1 MTTQTSRG
9 LNWLFDSAMPLW
21 AEQGVD
27 PQTGIFFEALDFKGY
42 DVGLPVV
49 RARVQA
55 RQIYVF
61 ASAHA
66 AGWSG
71 SALEL
76 AEAGMFALRVG
87 GWRSDRG
94 WAAQVDRTGA
104 GVQWPG
110 DLYDHAFVLFA
121 LARLF
126 EVTGAP
132 EYRRYIDETLAFL
145 DGALGDEN
153 GGYRED
159 LDSTLP
165 RRQNPHMHLLE
176 AFLALYEATGDRA
189 FLARAEAIFRLFE
202 THFANP
208 DGTGVHEMFDSTWQ
222 RKDAPLEPG
231 HGFEWAFLLSWLN
244 FSGGPEGLTRM
255 ARALFNDSRQSGLS
269 QDGFVVDAIESGEAG
284 DAGGRISFP
293 SRRLWPQ
300 TEYLRALQLFAPTE
314 YEAVQMAVFD
324 SYLAT
329 QTAGLWHD
337 VYDLDGQMQS
347 VQVPAS
353 TLYHLWGALMPVNED
368 FASLC
373 QTCQTQN

>member
-21 AEQGVD
+21 AERGVD
-27 PQTGIFFEALDFKGY
+27 TQNGIFFEALDFKGH

-61 ASAHA
+61 ASAHV

-71 SALEL
+71 PALEL
-76 AEAGMFALRVG
+76 AEAGMFALRAG

-126 EVTGAP
+126 EITGAP
-132 EYRRYIDETLAFL
+132 EYRRYIDETLTFL
-145 DGALGDEN
+145 DGALRHEN

-176 AFLALYEATGDRA
+176 AFLALYEATGDDA
-189 FLARAEAIFRLFE
+189 FLARAEAIFTLFE
-202 THFANP
+202 IHFSNP
-208 DGTGVHEMFDSTWQ
+208 HGTGVHEMFDPTWQ
-222 RKDAPLEPG
+222 RQDAPLEPG

-269 QDGFVVDAIESGEAG
+269 QDGFVVDAIEPGDSG

-314 YEAVQMAVFD
+314 YEAVQTAVFD

-353 TLYHLWGALMPVNED
+353 TLYHLWGALMPVNKD

-373 QTCQTQN
+373 

>member
-9 LNWLFDSAMPLW
+9 LSWLFDSAMPLW

-27 PQTGIFFEALDFKGY
+27 TQTGIFFEALDFKGR

-71 SALEL
+71 PALEL
-76 AEAGMFALRVG
+76 AEAGMFALRAG

-145 DGALGDEN
+145 DGALRDEN

-159 LDSTLP
+159 LDATL
-165 RRQNPHMHLLE
+165 RVTVRGE
-176 AFLALYEATGDRA
+176 SAALRA
-189 FLARAEAIFRLFE
+189 DSFDLFE
-202 THFANP
+202 TRNYSLRYRGKEQGDMAHDKNTWVI
-208 DGTGVHEMFDSTWQ
+208 GICTVISTG
-222 RKDAPLEPG
+222 RKK
-231 HGFEWAFLLSWLN
+231 
-244 FSGGPEGLTRM
+244 
-255 ARALFNDSRQSGLS
+255 
-269 QDGFVVDAIESGEAG
+269 
-284 DAGGRISFP
+284 
-293 SRRLWPQ
+293 
-300 TEYLRALQLFAPTE
+300 
-314 YEAVQMAVFD
+314 
-324 SYLAT
+324 
-329 QTAGLWHD
+329 
-337 VYDLDGQMQS
+337 
-347 VQVPAS
+347 
-353 TLYHLWGALMPVNED
+353 
-368 FASLC
+368 
-373 QTCQTQN
+373 

>member
-1 MTTQTSRG
+1 MSTQTSRG

-27 PQTGIFFEALDFKGY
+27 AQAGIFFEALDFEGR
-42 DVGLPVV
+42 DAGLPVV
-49 RARVQA
+49 RVRVQA

-71 SALEL
+71 PALEL
-76 AEAGMFALRVG
+76 AEVGMFALRAG

-94 WAAQVDRTGA
+94 WAAQLDRTGA
-104 GVQWPG
+104 GMQWPG

-126 EVTGAP
+126 EITGAP

-145 DGALGDEN
+145 DSALKDEN

-159 LDSTLP
+159 LDATLP

-176 AFLALYEATGDRA
+176 AFLALYTATGDDA
-189 FLARAEAIFRLFE
+189 FLARAEEILALFE
-202 THFANP
+202 AHFANP
-208 DGTGVHEMFDSTWQ
+208 DGTGVHEMFDPTWQ
-222 RKDAPLEPG
+222 RRDAPLEPG
-231 HGFEWAFLLSWLN
+231 HGFEWAYLLSWLE
-244 FSGGPEGLTRM
+244 FSGGPDELTRT
-255 ARALFNDSRQSGLS
+255 ARVLFESARQNGISE
-269 QDGFVVDAIESGEAG
+269 DGFAIDAVDADGK
-284 DAGGRISFP
+284 ISQP

-300 TEYLRALQLFAPTE
+300 TEYLRALQLFAPE
-314 YEAVQMAVFD
+314 NYEAVQRAVFD

-329 QTAGLWHD
+329 ETAGLWHD
-337 VYDLDGQMQS
+337 VYDLDAQMQS

-353 TLYHLWGALMPVNED
+353 TLYHLWGGLMPVNEEL
-368 FASLC
+368 ASLC
-373 QTCQTQN
+373 LTSRTQN

>member
-1 MTTQTSRG
+1 MTRQTSRG

-21 AEQGVD
+21 ADHGVD
-27 PQTGIFFEALDFKGY
+27 PRTGIFFEALDFNGH
-42 DVGLPVV
+42 DTGLPTV
-49 RARVQA
+49 RVRVQA

-71 SALEL
+71 PALEL
-76 AEAGMFALRVG
+76 AEAGMFSLRAG

-94 WAAQVDRTGA
+94 WAAQLDRTGH

-121 LARLF
+121 LACLF

-145 DGALGDEN
+145 DRELKDEN

-159 LDSTLP
+159 LNATTP

-176 AFLALYEATGDRA
+176 ALLLLHAATGDDE
-189 FLARAEAIFRLFE
+189 FLRRAEAIYALFDN
-202 THFANP
+202 HFVNP
-208 DGTGVHEMFDSTWQ
+208 DGAGVHEVFGPQWQ
-222 RKDAPLEPG
+222 RQSAPFEPG
-231 HGFEWAFLLSWLN
+231 HAFEWAFLLSALELS
-244 FSGGPEGLTRM
+244 SGQTALMPR
-255 ARALFNDSRQSGLS
+255 ARALFIHARQSGLS
-269 QDGFVVDAIESGEAG
+269 PDGFVVDGVDASGCVAV
-284 DAGGRISFP
+284 A

-300 TEYLRALQLFAPTE
+300 TEYLRALQLFAPSD
-314 YEAVQMAVFD
+314 YDALQMAIFD

-329 QTAGLWHD
+329 ETAGLWHD
-337 VYDLDGQMQS
+337 LYDLDATMQS

-353 TLYHLWGALMPVNED
+353 TLYHLWGGLMPVNEEL
-368 FASLC
+368 ASLC
-373 QTCQTQN
+373 QSHN

>member
-9 LNWLFDSAMPLW
+9 LNWLFDTAIPLW

-27 PQTGIFFEALDFKGY
+27 TQTGIFFEALDFKGH

-66 AGWSG
+66 TGWSG
-71 SALEL
+71 PALEL
-76 AEAGMFALRVG
+76 AEAGMFALRAG

-94 WAAQVDRTGA
+94 WAGQVDRAGA
-104 GVQWPG
+104 GVHWPG
-110 DLYDHAFVLFA
+110 DLYDHAFVLLA

-132 EYRRYIDETLAFL
+132 EYRGYIDETLVFL
-145 DGALGDEN
+145 DSALRDEN
-153 GGYRED
+153 SGFRED
-159 LDSTLP
+159 LEGTLP

-176 AFLALYEATGDRA
+176 AFLALYTATSDDA
-189 FLARAEAIFRLFE
+189 FLTRAEEILALFE
-202 THFANP
+202 NKFANP
-208 DGTGVHEMFDSTWQ
+208 NGTGVHEMFDPSWQ
-222 RKDAPLEPG
+222 RQDAPLEPG
-231 HGFEWAFLLSWLN
+231 HGFEWAYLLSWLE
-244 FSGGPEGLTRM
+244 FSGGPEDLTRA
-255 ARALFNDSRQSGLS
+255 ARALFDNARESGLS
-269 QDGFVVDAIESGEAG
+269 QDGFAVDAIEAV
-284 DAGGRISFP
+284 DAGGGISVA

-314 YEAVQMAVFD
+314 YEALQTAVFD
-324 SYLAT
+324 GYLAT

-337 VYDLDGQMQS
+337 AYGLDGQMQS

-353 TLYHLWGALMPVNED
+353 TLYHLWGGLMPVNEELV
-368 FASLC
+368 SLC
-373 QTCQTQN
+373 QTQN

>member
-21 AEQGVD
+21 AEHGVD
-27 PQTGIFFEALDFKGY
+27 AQTGIFFEALDFTGH

-49 RARVQA
+49 RVRVQA

-71 SALEL
+71 PALEL
-76 AEAGMFALRVG
+76 AEAGMFALRAG

-94 WAAQVDRTGA
+94 WAAQIDRTGQ
-104 GVQWPG
+104 GVEWPG

-132 EYRRYIDETLAFL
+132 EYRRYIDETMTFL
-145 DGALGDEN
+145 DATLKDDN

-159 LDSTLP
+159 LGGSVP

-176 AFLALYEATGDRA
+176 AFLGLFSATGDSE
-189 FLARAEAIFRLFE
+189 FLARAEHILTLFDS
-202 THFANP
+202 HFANP
-208 DGTGVHEMFDSTWQ
+208 DGAGVHETFDHTWQ
-222 RKDAPLEPG
+222 RQNAPLEPG
-231 HGFEWAFLLSWLN
+231 HGFEWAYLLSWLE
-244 FSGGPEGLTRM
+244 FSGGLDGLSQKG
-255 ARALFNDSRQSGLS
+255 RALFDDARLYGLS
-269 QDGFVVDAIESGEAG
+269 EEGFAVDGV
-284 DAGGRISFP
+284 DAGGRISLA

-300 TEYLRALQLFAPTE
+300 AEYLRALQLFAPE
-314 YEAVQMAVFD
+314 NYETVQMAVFD

-329 QTAGLWHD
+329 DTAGLWHD

-353 TLYHLWGALMPVNED
+353 ALYHLWGGLMPVNEEL
-368 FASLC
+368 ASLC
-373 QTCQTQN
+373 QQNHTQN